1 MGGIKACDSILV
13 EVNREQKEGWL
24 TPRWLAGSPRPQH
37 GRESGSHHTILVHT
51 ATPPRSTPTMPLFPS
66 YSARSF
72 RQEYPLI
79 LPLTVLPYLPS
90 SFPLPLPLPRSFPK
104 PLTPGLAQIGPKR
117 RGRSGSSIVPGVLT
131 PSSHQT
137 LRQRTEG
144 PAGGRKPEV
153 GGDGGFRRTEAR
165 GRIGFR
171 QRNEG

>member
-13 EVNREQKEGWL
+13 EVNREQREGWL

-37 GRESGSHHTILVHT
+37 GRESGSHHRLTT
-51 ATPPRSTPTMPLFPS
+51 TPHHHNIGSTMPLFPS
-66 YSARSF
+66 HSSRSF

-90 SFPLPLPLPRSFPK
+90 SFPPLPLPHFPK

-117 RGRSGSSIVPGVLT
+117 RGRSGPSIVLSVLT
-131 PSSHQT
+131 PSSHQA

-144 PAGGRKPEV
+144 PTGGRKPEV
-153 GGDGGFRRTEAR
+153 GGKGGFRKADAR

-171 QRNEG
+171 SRNEG